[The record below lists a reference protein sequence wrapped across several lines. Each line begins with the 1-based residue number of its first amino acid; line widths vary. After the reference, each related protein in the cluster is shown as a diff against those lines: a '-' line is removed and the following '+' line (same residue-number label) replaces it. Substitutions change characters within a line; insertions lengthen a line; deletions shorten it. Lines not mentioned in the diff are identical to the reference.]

1 MEHFAALKILH
12 VVSTVLLF
20 ICALGLIVWIVR
32 GRRAGDTTVQNR
44 AMQRPWAFAWM
55 LMGVCLLA
63 LPISGWWLVHYAGW
77 PLGQTWLL
85 TASVLYLFGALS
97 WAWLAVRV
105 NRLRRPVIVGN
116 SRFTLALAVFSVVCF
131 VAIAGLM
138 GAKPV

>member
-12 VVSTVLLF
+12 MVTTVLLF
-20 ICALGLIVWIVR
+20 ICALALTFRIVK
-32 GRRAGDTTVQNR
+32 GRRSGDVTVQNR
-44 AMQRPWAFAWM
+44 SMQRPWVFVWL
-55 LMGVCLLA
+55 LMGICLLT

-85 TASVLYLFGALS
+85 GASVLYTFGALS

-116 SRFTLALAVFSVVCF
+116 PKFTLALAIFSAVCF

>member
-12 VVSTVLLF
+12 TVTTALLF
-20 ICALGLIVWIVR
+20 ICALALTVWIVR
-32 GRRAGDTTVQNR
+32 GRRAGDLTVQNR
-44 AMQRPWAFAWM
+44 AMQRPWVFVWL
-55 LMGVCLLA
+55 LMGLCLLT

-77 PLGQTWLL
+77 SLGQTWLL
-85 TASVLYLFGALS
+85 GASVLYTFGALS

-116 SRFTLALAVFSVVCF
+116 PKFTLALALFSAVCF